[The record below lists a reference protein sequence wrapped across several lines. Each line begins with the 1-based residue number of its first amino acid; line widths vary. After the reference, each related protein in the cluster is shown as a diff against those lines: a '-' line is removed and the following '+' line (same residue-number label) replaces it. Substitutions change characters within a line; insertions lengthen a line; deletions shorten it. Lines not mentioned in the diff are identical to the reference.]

1 MRARL
6 ERFTGQTHEVNE
18 IDEPT
23 IERIEEAIRQ
33 MGGDWS
39 TTIELSAG
47 KNTMFISASG
57 HDYAVMVNVEDGRE
71 FFDLV
76 GEPNA
81 VGEIDFVHGGQL
93 AKHPLRH
100 VAKRAVVVDIA
111 SSFIRTGGADLPK
124 DFPWERQQ

>member
-6 ERFTGQTHEVNE
+6 ERFAGRTHNVDD
-18 IDEPT
+18 IDDPT

-33 MGGDWS
+33 MGGDWD
-39 TTIELSAG
+39 TTIELSG
-47 KNTMFISASG
+47 YKNAMFISANG
-57 HDYAVMVNVEDGRE
+57 ERYAVMVNVEDGRE

-81 VGEIDFVHGGQL
+81 VGEIDFVHGGQT

-100 VAKRAVVVDIA
+100 VANREVAVDVA
-111 SSFIRTGGADLPK
+111 KSFVRNGGASLPQE
-124 DFPWERQQ
+124 FTWERQ